1 MSSQP
6 ALTSID
12 GFLVGHF
19 TDRAPAAGCTAV
31 RGPPAGMRAPAYVRG
46 RATGTRELDA
56 LSPGHLVPAI
66 HGLLLTG
73 GSAYGLGAADGVMRW
88 LAERGRGFPVGA
100 GVGPLVPP
108 AGVFDFAPLGR
119 PGRRPPAA

>member
-6 ALTSID
+6 ALTSVA
-12 GFLVGHF
+12 GLLVGHF
-19 TDRAPAAGCTAV
+19 TDRAAAPGCPV
-31 RGPPAGMRAPAYVRG
+31 VLGPPEGMRAPAYVRG

-73 GSAYGLGAADGVMRW
+73 GAAHGLG
-88 LAERGRGFPVGA
+88 GA
-100 GVGPLVPP
+100 GGGPGWVAPRGGGG
-108 AGVFDFAPLGR
+108 AGG
-119 PGRRPPAA
+119 GGGG